1 MDEIAKSTFCITN
14 MYKTSNDMKDK
25 IEQICYNLELGCIDW
40 KEASEQ
46 LFALYGVVK
55 SFVCNNCLSKNEKKL
70 TDSTSQCKDCDS
82 LQSN

>member
-1 MDEIAKSTFCITN
+1 

-46 LFALYGVVK
+46 LFALYGVGCSSCEDIPKESYYPGMTCEECNQPFRIVK
-55 SFVCNNCLSKNEKKL
+55 NK
-70 TDSTSQCKDCDS
+70 Q
-82 LQSN
+82 